1 MVKQMD
7 KNKRLITKKLVQ
19 IWGEE
24 ARLLK
29 YVDNWRYVEYNKDAS
44 AVVFI
49 NPYIKESERIAFF
62 GFIRFPNETESALWL
77 FKKIS
82 EEAKKL
88 GATRLVGPLNYSTWF
103 SYRWMTDGWDSVK
116 TWPEPANEKYMPE
129 FVKQI
134 GFTEYL
140 EYFSSIIPAK
150 NDEKHKKSKKKYE
163 DALYKGFI
171 FKRYT
176 GMKIKSILNKIYN
189 ISTEVFADKPL
200 YSPISRI
207 MFKKIYVS
215 SFKKIDPVVDLC
227 IYKKKTVGFSFFY
240 ENPYDKDIL
249 LWKTVAL
256 KKEYQG
262 YGLGSAFR
270 YLVHQYAIENNKSY
284 VMQLLMHVESKSK
297 RLIAD
302 GEIIKKFALFSKKI

>member
-1 MVKQMD
+1 MD
-7 KNKRLITKKLVQ
+7 KNKRSILKKLLQ

-24 ARLLK
+24 ASILK
-29 YVDNWRYVEYNKDAS
+29 YVNNWEYIEYKDAS

-49 NPYIKESERIAFF
+49 NDDIKESKNEKIAFF

-103 SYRWMTDGWDSVK
+103 SYRWMTEGWNKVR
-116 TWPEPANEKYMPE
+116 TWPEPNNERYMPE
-129 FVKQI
+129 VVKQL
-134 GFTEYL
+134 GFTEYIK
-140 EYFSSIIPAK
+140 YFSSIIPVS

-163 DALYKGFI
+163 NALSEGFK
-171 FKRYT
+171 FKRYK
-176 GMKIKSILNKIYN
+176 GRKIKSILNKIYK

-215 SFKKIDPVVDLC
+215 SFKKIDPIVDLC
-227 IYKKKTVGFSFFY
+227 LYKNKPVGFSFFY
-240 ENPYDKDIL
+240 ENPYEKKIL

-297 RLIAD
+297 QLIVD
-302 GEIIKKFALFSKKI
+302 GKVIKKFALFSKKI